1 MCKIRSLNLWV
12 FVWPILS
19 RSIFLVCVHV
29 LFIIIILFCKDL
41 IFKNKNKDFLLLY
54 PIIMILK
61 YDIFLLTQARYSIG
75 EITIANAHVKLFQNN
90 QADYDFSS
98 GRNKPSMFIQLKIIF
113 IEYGKRCI
121 SYRLVLF

>member
-1 MCKIRSLNLWV
+1 
-12 FVWPILS
+12 
-19 RSIFLVCVHV
+19 
-29 LFIIIILFCKDL
+29 
-41 IFKNKNKDFLLLY
+41 
-54 PIIMILK
+54 MILK

-98 GRNKPSMFIQLKIIF
+98 GRNKTIMFIQLKIIF

-121 SYRLVLF
+121 SYSLVLF